1 MSVVP
6 LTAPYTMSTATLT
19 IDLTNT
25 GAGDDYTAAV
35 SQAQFD
41 PSFSSNTWT
50 GIGGD
55 ALTFTSPAS
64 WALVLAIA
72 QDLAP
77 TGLLR
82 FLLDHAGEQ
91 ATVTLTPL
99 AAEDP
104 ITAQV
109 ILAPGSIGGTA
120 DGSAAVATITMGVQ
134 GKPTFTVL
142 PLADDDQD
150 GDVLEY
156 EDLTPATSATT
167 SHDVA

>member
-1 MSVVP
+1 MTAVP

-19 IDLTNT
+19 I
-25 GAGDDYTAAV
+25 GVDDYTAAV

-64 WALVLAIA
+64 WSLVIAIA

-82 FLLDHAGEQ
+82 YLLDHAGEQ
-91 ATVTLTPL
+91 VTVTLTPL

-104 ITAQV
+104 ITASV

-142 PLADDDQD
+142 PLADTVTEEQ
-150 GDVLEY
+150 DVLEY
-156 EDLTPATSATT
+156 EDLTPVSRQDQPAPAR
-167 SHDVA
+167 V

>member
-1 MSVVP
+1 MVAVP

-19 IDLTNT
+19 I
-25 GAGDDYTAAV
+25 GIDDYTAAV

-64 WALVLAIA
+64 WALVIAIA

-77 TGLLR
+77 DGLLR
-82 FLLDHAGEQ
+82 YLLDHAGEQ
-91 ATVTLTPL
+91 VTVTLTPL

-104 ITAQV
+104 ITAKV

-134 GKPTFTVL
+134 GKPTFTVI
-142 PLADDDQD
+142 PLADDAGNDA
-150 GDVLEY
+150 DVLEY
-156 EDLTPATSATT
+156 EDLIPVKSA
-167 SHDVA
+167 

>member
-1 MSVVP
+1 MVAVP
-6 LTAPYTMSTATLT
+6 LTAPYTMSTATIT
-19 IDLTNT
+19 IGD
-25 GAGDDYTAAV
+25 DDYTAAV

-64 WALVLAIA
+64 WSLVLAIA
-72 QDLAP
+72 QDLDPA
-77 TGLLR
+77 GLLR
-82 FLLDHAGEQ
+82 YLLEHAGEQ
-91 ATVTLTPL
+91 VTVTLTPL

-104 ITAQV
+104 ITASV

-134 GKPTFTVL
+134 GKPTFAPVV
-142 PLADDDQD
+142 PLGAEQDDA
-150 GDVLEY
+150 DVLEY
-156 EDLTPATSATT
+156 DDLSTARGAT
-167 SHDVA
+167 SHDVAV